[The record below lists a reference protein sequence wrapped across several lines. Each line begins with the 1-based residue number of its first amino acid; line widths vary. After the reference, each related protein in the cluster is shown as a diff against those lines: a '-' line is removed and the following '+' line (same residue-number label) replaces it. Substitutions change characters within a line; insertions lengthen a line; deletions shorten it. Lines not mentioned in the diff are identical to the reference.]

1 MKNIVAILTV
11 FLVLGS
17 GNLAAA
23 QSTGDFGTRLGDVL
37 GGLLSGRPG
46 SETRSWHGH
55 LVQARGTTM
64 IFRAEDG
71 KIYAVDMSAINTE
84 TWHPIV
90 LGQALTLAA
99 RPGSEPQTLV
109 AARLEPEQPDRAG
122 QLREKRAFRTV
133 HGTVERVEGS
143 QVTVRSLDGT
153 VLPVDVA
160 RMTGEAQFRTNDG
173 AAVILEPG
181 QGNTV
186 VWIVRE
192 DRRDGRG
199 GDILSGLPGE
209 YQRLHGDRVHV
220 SGATMIVRA
229 DDGKTYAVD
238 MSALETQMWHPIE
251 LGQAVTLAAKPGR
264 EPNALIAARLQ
275 ADPAD
280 RATGKTPKKPFISA
294 QGTIESAQDSEL
306 RFKMPDGRVV
316 WADASQMPGRAA
328 VRVNDQ
334 GTLIYDR
341 DPRQRVTALW
351 FERSETQPSAAPIP
365 SAAPTPRV
373 VRPGEYQR
381 IYGYVQSVG
390 GTTMSFK
397 ADDGRILTVDTT
409 QVDAQVRSTVRQGD
423 LVSVLGKTTARADQF
438 VAEVIERETRR

>member
-1 MKNIVAILTV
+1 MKNIIAILTV
-11 FLVLGS
+11 FLALAS
-17 GNLAAA
+17 GNLALA
-23 QSTGDFGTRLGDVL
+23 QSTGDLGTILGDVL
-37 GGLLSGRPG
+37 GGILSGRQG
-46 SETRSWHGH
+46 NENRSWHGH

-71 KIYAVDMSAINTE
+71 KVYAVDMSAINTE
-84 TWHPIV
+84 RWHPIA

-99 RPGSEPQTLV
+99 KPGPEPQTLI
-109 AARLEPEQPDRAG
+109 AARIEPEQPDRAG

-143 QVTVRSLDGT
+143 QLTVRSLDGT

-160 RMTGEAQFRTNDG
+160 RMTGEAEFRTNDG

-181 QGNTV
+181 PGNTV
-186 VWIVRE
+186 VWIERE
-192 DRRDGRG
+192 DRRGGGR
-199 GDILSGLPGE
+199 GDILAGLPVE
-209 YQRLHGDRVHV
+209 YQRLHGDRVHA
-220 SGATMIVRA
+220 SGATMIFRA

-238 MSALETQMWHPIE
+238 MSALDTQRWHPIE

-280 RATGKTPKKPFISA
+280 RSTGKAPKKPLISA
-294 QGTIESAQDSEL
+294 QGTVESVQDAEF
-306 RFKMPDGRVV
+306 RFKTTDGRVV

-334 GTLIYDR
+334 GTLTYER

-351 FERSETQPSAAPIP
+351 FEQQEIQPSAAVIP
-365 SAAPTPRV
+365 RAV
-373 VRPGEYQR
+373 GPGEYQR
-381 IYGYVQSVG
+381 IHGYVQSVG
-390 GTTMSFK
+390 GNTMSFK
-397 ADDGRILTVDTT
+397 ADDGRTLTVDTS
-409 QVDAQVRSTVRQGD
+409 QVDVQVQSAVRQGD
-423 LVSVLGKTTARADQF
+423 LVSVVGKTTTRADQF